1 MLVERTIAFME
12 SGESVAG
19 PPVDDP
25 SPRLAES
32 ARGWHTIQLAALG
45 FIGICGVLHTASPTT
60 PSLVQLLAA
69 ILAVVSLVIACW
81 AVFVVGR
88 VAWPTSTA
96 VPPGV
101 AGARLRAGIRLTVI
115 ALVLAVVA
123 TLSGW
128 WPKPTDTA
136 SASAV
141 SVTDSAGQTWCG
153 PLTSAPP
160 GAVGVRTARQVVDV
174 PLQTVAQIQAV
185 SGCP

>member
-1 MLVERTIAFME
+1 MA
-12 SGESVAG
+12 SGE
-19 PPVDDP
+19 PVTDLIDDP
-25 SPRLAES
+25 SPRLVES

-45 FIGICGVLHTASPTT
+45 FIGICGVLHTAGPTT
-60 PSLVQLLAA
+60 PGSVQVIAA
-69 ILAVVSLVIACW
+69 ILAVASLVIACW

-88 VAWPTSTA
+88 VAWPTTV
-96 VPPGV
+96 VPPAV
-101 AGARLRAGIRLTVI
+101 AGARLRAGVRLTVL

-136 SASAV
+136 AV
-141 SVTDSAGQTWCG
+141 SVTDSAGRTWCG

-160 GAVGVRTARQVVDV
+160 GTVGVHTAQQVVNV
-174 PLQTVAQIQAV
+174 PLQTVAQIRAV

>member
-1 MLVERTIAFME
+1 MA
-12 SGESVAG
+12 SGEHVTD
-19 PPVDDP
+19 PVDDP
-25 SPRLAES
+25 SPKLVES

-45 FIGICGVLHTASPTT
+45 FIGICGVLRTAGPTA
-60 PSLVQLLAA
+60 PSLVQVIAA
-69 ILAVVSLVIACW
+69 ILAVASLVIACW

-88 VAWPTSTA
+88 VAWPTASA
-96 VPPGV
+96 VPSAV
-101 AGARLRAGIRLTVI
+101 AGARLRAGVRLTVLAL
-115 ALVLAVVA
+115 ALVVVA

-136 SASAV
+136 ANAV

-160 GAVGVRTARQVVDV
+160 GTVGVHTAQQVVNV